1 VKKYFACFD
10 KLSTNGNL
18 LMISKRTP
26 FVLSESKGERTIFQQ
41 AEHPSLQRC
50 SILLMTNNLIKQI
63 LKGDARAVASLMS
76 LIEDGDPKVKAVL
89 KAIYPHTGRA
99 HVIGVTGAA
108 GTGKSSLIDRMTAEY
123 RRRRKTVG
131 ILAFDPTSLFS
142 TGAVLG
148 DRIRMRDHFVDDG
161 VFIRSFATRG
171 SSGGVSAAVR
181 EGIHLLDAAGKEM
194 IFVETIG
201 VGQDQLEI
209 AALAEIAD
217 ILVVNKADLSGADET
232 LQQLKAL
239 FADEDFHIVATSAI
253 KDQGI
258 DSLVACIE
266 THWSESLDNG
276 KYQRRR
282 VSLCRQELLSLLREK
297 VFAKLAKK
305 IGDDS
310 FETQVKLIAE
320 RQKDPYSAVDKLAK
334 RIGI

>member
-1 VKKYFACFD
+1 VEYWC
-10 KLSTNGNL
+10 
-18 LMISKRTP
+18 
-26 FVLSESKGERTIFQQ
+26 EY
-41 AEHPSLQRC
+41 PSLQY
-50 SILLMTNNLIKQI
+50 SSVSLVQLMTNLKPI
-63 LKGDARAVASLMS
+63 LKGDTRTLASLMS

-89 KAIYPHTGRA
+89 KAIYTYTGRA

-131 ILAFDPTSLFS
+131 ILAVDPTSLFS

-148 DRIRMRDHFVDDG
+148 DRVRMRDHFVDDS

-181 EGIHLLDAAGKEM
+181 EAIHLLDAAGKEV

-209 AALAEIAD
+209 AALAHMVVVLLTPQMGDEVQGMKAGLAEIAD

-232 LQQLKAL
+232 VQQLRAL
-239 FADEDFHIVATSAI
+239 FADEDFHILATSSI

-258 DSLVACIE
+258 DSLVDRIE
-266 THWSESLDNG
+266 EHRKQSLDNG

-282 VSLCRQELLSLLREK
+282 LSLSRQELLSLLREK
-297 VFAKLAKK
+297 VFAELAKK

-310 FETQVKLIAE
+310 LEAQVKLIAE
-320 RQKDPYSAVDKLAK
+320 RRVDPYSAVDKLA
-334 RIGI
+334 RRVGM

>member
-1 VKKYFACFD
+1 VEYWY
-10 KLSTNGNL
+10 
-18 LMISKRTP
+18 
-26 FVLSESKGERTIFQQ
+26 EY
-41 AEHPSLQRC
+41 PSLQY
-50 SILLMTNNLIKQI
+50 SDFPLIQLMTNNLIKQI
-63 LKGDARAVASLMS
+63 RKGDVRALASLMS

-131 ILAFDPTSLFS
+131 ILAVDPTSLFS
-142 TGAVLG
+142 SGALLG

-171 SSGGVSAAVR
+171 NSGGVSAAVR
-181 EGIHLLDAAGKEM
+181 QAIHLLDAAGKEL

-209 AALAEIAD
+209 AALAQMVVVVLAPQMGDEVQGMKAGLAEIAD
-217 ILVVNKADLSGADET
+217 ILIVNKADLSGADET
-232 LQQLKAL
+232 VQQVKAL
-239 FADEDFHIVATSAI
+239 YADEDFDTLTTSAI

-258 DSLVACIE
+258 DALVDRIE
-266 THWSESLDNG
+266 EHRKKSHDNG

-282 VSLCRQELLSLLREK
+282 LSLSRQELLSLLREK
-297 VFAKLAKK
+297 VFAELAKK
-305 IGDDS
+305 IGNDS
-310 FETQVKLIAE
+310 LEAQVKLIAE
-320 RQKDPYSAVDKLAK
+320 RQIDPYSAVDKLA
-334 RIGI
+334 RRVGM